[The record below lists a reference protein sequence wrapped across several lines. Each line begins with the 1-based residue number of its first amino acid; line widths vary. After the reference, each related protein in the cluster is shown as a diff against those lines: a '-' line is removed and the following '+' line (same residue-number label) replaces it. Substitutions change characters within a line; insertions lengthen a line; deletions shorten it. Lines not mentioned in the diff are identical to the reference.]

1 MNLATLL
8 TRNRSYRRFQESQ
21 SLDRETLEGLV
32 EYTRLCSFSGNRQP
46 LKYLLSHTPE
56 RNAQIFPHLRWA
68 AGLPDWHG
76 PAEGERPAAYI
87 VVLGDLEIAS
97 DFNVDCGIAGQAIL
111 LAAAEHGLGG
121 CMIGSCDRDGL
132 HRSLHIPAQF
142 VIVMV
147 IAVGKPLD
155 TVVLEDAKSRNE
167 IAYWRDAKGVHHVPK
182 RPLAELLVEFD
193 LAETPAMAMASS
205 AFVDACHNDA
215 CVGQAGHR
223 D

>member
-8 TRNRSYRRFQESQ
+8 TRNRSYRRFHEAQ

-46 LKYLLSHTPE
+46 LKYLLSYTPE
-56 RNAQIFPHLRWA
+56 RNAEIFPHLRWA
-68 AGLPDWHG
+68 AGLPDWSG

-111 LAAAEHGLGG
+111 LAAAEQGLGG

-132 HRSLHIPAQF
+132 HRSLHIPARF

-147 IAVGKPLD
+147 IALGNPME
-155 TVVLEDAKSRNE
+155 TVVLEDAKGRNSV
-167 IAYWRDAKGVHHVPK
+167 AYWRDARGVHHVPK
-182 RPLAELLVEFD
+182 RPLTELLVEFG
-193 LAETPAMAMASS
+193 LAETPVMASMASS
-205 AFVDACHNDA
+205 PFVAAWQDGAA
-215 CVGQAGHR
+215 IG
-223 D
+223 

>member
-8 TRNRSYRRFQESQ
+8 TRNRSYRRFQESR

-56 RNAQIFPHLRWA
+56 RNAEVFPHLRWA
-68 AGLPDWHG
+68 AGLADWHG
-76 PAEGERPAAYI
+76 PPEGERPAGY
-87 VVLGDLEIAS
+87 VVILGDLEIAS

-132 HRSLHIPAQF
+132 HRALHIPAQF

-147 IAVGKPLD
+147 IALGKPLE
-155 TVVLEDAKSRNE
+155 TVVLEDAKSRNDVS
-167 IAYWRDAKGVHHVPK
+167 YWRDAKGVHHVPK
-182 RPLAELLVEFD
+182 RPLAELLVDFGTSAESV
-193 LAETPAMAMASS
+193 LAGTGTSSFETAWRNGA
-205 AFVDACHNDA
+205 
-215 CVGQAGHR
+215 
-223 D
+223 